1 MIFCWGN
8 SNAKVGGLIRRF
20 EFTIPLFLMSEF
32 LAPPVWVNTDQSLR
46 KMLADLSSQPRIAV
60 DTESNSLHAYRERV
74 CLIQFSTPKH
84 DYVVD
89 PFAFSDLRPLAP
101 IFNDK
106 KIEKIFHASEYDLIC
121 LKRDYDFEF
130 RNLFDTMQAARVL
143 GYPAVGLD
151 TLLAEKFQ
159 MKIDKRYQKADWGA
173 RPLTLAQ
180 IAYARQD
187 THYLF
192 ILRDLMETELREK
205 DRWELALEDFA
216 RACKV
221 DDAKE
226 KLNGSSWKRFGSRK
240 GVSLRELTVLSAL
253 CHSRDHIAE
262 KLDRPPFKV
271 IDDNLLLEI
280 AKRMPEKDVDLA
292 DIGLSAKQ
300 IHMWGGEMLA
310 AARRGAAA
318 PLVKLDQP
326 KRPSDAVLRR
336 VEKLKAW
343 RKKVAQELK
352 VESDI
357 VLPKLYL
364 GLFAEN
370 PPKSLH
376 ELEAAMKDSPR
387 RFQIYGTQILG
398 LFGG

>member
-326 KRPSDAVLRR
+326 KRPSDTVLRR

-364 GLFAEN
+364 GLFAEH
-370 PPKSLH
+370 PPKTLG
-376 ELEAAMKDSPR
+376 ELEEAMKESPR
-387 RFQIYGTQILG
+387 RFQLYGMQILG

>member
-1 MIFCWGN
+1 
-8 SNAKVGGLIRRF
+8 
-20 EFTIPLFLMSEF
+20 MSES
-32 LAPPVWVNTDQSLR
+32 LAPPVWVHTDQSLR
-46 KMLADLSSQPRIAV
+46 KMVADLSSQQRVAV

-74 CLIQFSTPKH
+74 CLIQFSTPKY

-89 PFAFSDLRPLAP
+89 PLAFSDLRPLAP

-106 KIEKIFHASEYDLIC
+106 KIEKIFHAAEYDLIC
-121 LKRDYDFEF
+121 LKRDYGFDL

-151 TLLAEKFQ
+151 TLLAEKFGL
-159 MKIDKRYQKADWGA
+159 KIDKRHQKADWGA
-173 RPLTLAQ
+173 RPLTSAQ
-180 IAYARQD
+180 INYARQD

-192 ILRDLMETELREK
+192 ALRDMLAAELRDM
-205 DRWELALEDFA
+205 DRWDLALEDFA
-216 RACKV
+216 RACRV

-226 KLNGSSWKRFGSRK
+226 KLNGASWKRFSGRK
-240 GVSLRELTVLSAL
+240 DVNERDLTILAAL

-262 KLDRPPFKV
+262 TLDRPPFKV

-292 DIGLSAKQ
+292 DIGLSPRQ
-300 IHMWGGEMLA
+300 IRLWGGEMLA
-310 AARRGAAA
+310 AVRRGAAN
-318 PLVKLDQP
+318 PPVKLEQP

-336 VEKLKAW
+336 AEKLKAW
-343 RKKVAQELK
+343 RKKVAQEIK

-357 VLPKLYL
+357 VLPKFYL

-370 PPKSLH
+370 PPKTLG
-376 ELEAAMKDSPR
+376 ELEEAMKDSPR
-387 RFQIYGTQILG
+387 RFQMYGSQILG
-398 LFGG
+398 LRGG

>member
-1 MIFCWGN
+1 MTE
-8 SNAKVGGLIRRF
+8 L
-20 EFTIPLFLMSEF
+20 
-32 LAPPVWVNTDQSLR
+32 LAPPVWVNTNQSFR
-46 KMLADLSSQPRIAV
+46 NMLSDVSAQRRIAV

-101 IFNDK
+101 IFSDK
-106 KIEKIFHASEYDLIC
+106 KTEKIFHASEYDLIC
-121 LKRDYDFEF
+121 LKRDYGFEF
-130 RNLFDTMQAARVL
+130 CNLFDTMQAARVL

-151 TLLAEKFQ
+151 TLLAEKFE
-159 MKIDKRYQKADWGA
+159 MKIDKRHQKADWGA
-173 RPLTLAQ
+173 RPLTSAQ
-180 IAYARQD
+180 IDYARQD

-192 ILRDLMETELREK
+192 ALRDLMETELREK

-253 CHSRDHIAE
+253 CHSRDAIAE

-280 AKRMPEKDVDLA
+280 AKRMPEQDVDLA
-292 DIGLSAKQ
+292 DIGLSSKQ
-300 IHMWGGEMLA
+300 IRLWGGEMIA
-310 AARRGAAA
+310 AAKRGAAA

-326 KRPSDAVLRR
+326 KRPSDAVMRR

-343 RKKVAQELK
+343 RKKVAQEMK

-376 ELEAAMKDSPR
+376 ELETAMKDSPR